1 MSLLDSL
8 FQLLA
13 PQLEGVELR
22 RAWGPGWGSRLV
34 RGPVVG
40 GEVLSARWAGQSQE
54 TQVRLTVF
62 APEASQRRETAEVL
76 EAAVRQ
82 CCPGCVELCR
92 EGEREDSQT
101 RLGCLPLRLTFGSG
115 GVAGLEVKLGGKTY
129 PAAGAAV
136 TSTFSGTPLTAV
148 GEEEPFAWQDAQWSY
163 QVELTGIHVPG
174 LERMAAFTA
183 EIGND
188 VYTGCRWKKLDPA
201 GGKAVFQAA
210 GRQGKEELA

>member
-1 MSLLDSL
+1 MMPLC
-8 FQLLA
+8 
-13 PQLEGVELR
+13 
-22 RAWGPGWGSRLV
+22 
-34 RGPVVG
+34 
-40 GEVLSARWAGQSQE
+40 
-54 TQVRLTVF
+54 T
-62 APEASQRRETAEVL
+62 TAI
-76 EAAVRQ
+76 
-82 CCPGCVELCR
+82 
-92 EGEREDSQT
+92 
-101 RLGCLPLRLTFGSG
+101 LPLRLTFGSG

-183 EIGND
+183 EIGDD

>member
-8 FQLLA
+8 FQLLG

-22 RAWGPGWGSRLV
+22 RAWGPG
-34 RGPVVG
+34 PVVS

-62 APEASQRRETAEVL
+62 APEASQRREIAEAL

-136 TSTFSGTPLTAV
+136 TAV

-183 EIGND
+183 EIGDD

>member
-34 RGPVVG
+34 RGPVVS
-40 GEVLSARWAGQSQE
+40 GEVLSARWAGQSQQ
-54 TQVRLTVF
+54 TQVRLMVF
-62 APEASQRRETAEVL
+62 APEASQRREIAEAL
-76 EAAVRQ
+76 EEAVRQ

-92 EGEREDSQT
+92 EGER
-101 RLGCLPLRLTFGSG
+101 
-115 GVAGLEVKLGGKTY
+115 EVKLGGKTY

>member
-1 MSLLDSL
+1 MGLP
-8 FQLLA
+8 A
-13 PQLEGVELR
+13 G
-22 RAWGPGWGSRLV
+22 A
-34 RGPVVG
+34 
-40 GEVLSARWAGQSQE
+40 WAGG
-54 TQVRLTVF
+54 
-62 APEASQRRETAEVL
+62 QRRGALRPLGRPKPGDTGALNGVRAGGVPSGGKSRRL
-76 EAAVRQ
+76 WRRRCGSAAPAVWS
-82 CCPGCVELCR
+82 CAGK
-92 EGEREDSQT
+92 GSGEDSQT

-183 EIGND
+183 EIGDD

-201 GGKAVFQAA
+201 GGRPYSRRRAA
-210 GRQGKEELA
+210 RERRSLREPRANCNGRDRGEEGVPGGGAG

>member
-34 RGPVVG
+34 RGPVVS
-40 GEVLSARWAGQSQE
+40 GEVLSARWAGQSQQ
-54 TQVRLTVF
+54 TQVRLMVF
-62 APEASQRRETAEVL
+62 APEASQRREIAEAL
-76 EAAVRQ
+76 EEAVRQ

-129 PAAGAAV
+129 PAAGAGRPSPRWGRRSLSPGR
-136 TSTFSGTPLTAV
+136 TPSGAIR
-148 GEEEPFAWQDAQWSY
+148 WS
-163 QVELTGIHVPG
+163 
-174 LERMAAFTA
+174 
-183 EIGND
+183 
-188 VYTGCRWKKLDPA
+188 
-201 GGKAVFQAA
+201 
-210 GRQGKEELA
+210 